1 MRQFSVVRVLAALL
15 TAICLSL
22 LAGCGGSST
31 KTPIPATIILS
42 PTTVSLNE
50 GDVTTISAIA
60 QNAAGA
66 TIAVDITFTS
76 SNPNIATI
84 STGGSICGGIWDSSF
99 IVCNATIG
107 QGGVG
112 QVTITASSGGVN
124 ATLTVYVHEKVDR
137 VVVNP
142 LMSGC
147 NTMGQLVNASASA
160 FSTSAPGCSPASPC
174 DITSTVGPFTF
185 ASNNLNV
192 VGNSA
197 GVEATYSAATNSP
210 TYTSGGTVTGSKG
223 QTCNLSSFGV
233 GGGSGINPTY
243 SATTN
248 SPTYTSGGTTTGSA
262 GQTCSLSNFN
272 GVTGATATVP
282 LTGTNTITSGTQ
294 LTVTAEGS
302 GATTAPTTATLSNGT
317 ATCSGTANVITSLIA
332 IPGGSGVIGATAT
345 VPLTG
350 TNTIASGTQLTVTAS
365 GYGATTPPTT
375 ATLSNGSATCSG
387 TANVITALTPNVG
400 LTAETPGSTTI
411 FASVSGLNSP
421 GLPYETCRVVSI
433 SVHSATTSDTSFTL
447 TSGGT
452 QALTADVLDT
462 NGQSIKPPLTW
473 GSSAIASATV
483 TNTGTATNN
492 PGTITAV
499 APGTA
504 YITASCSNPSCNIS
518 LPPQYSLNLVTATV
532 TGSTSTTVYAA
543 STNSLMLVPISTSTN
558 SAGTAIT
565 LPFLPNSMVADPA
578 GATLYLGSS
587 SGLMGVNLST
597 SAVSSLA
604 GVNGTIEAIS
614 PDGKYLLLSDSVAN
628 SIHYFGVS
636 TLSVLFT
643 QPGDTT
649 NSSAYTPDSQLNEWL
664 NGNQLGVGLPTAFL
678 SATTLAYTA
687 NALDISGQGG
697 LTYISSSSAQQIHVL
712 ATCNQAE
719 VQVPPLPVNSPT
731 LIKAIPNG
739 TGAVAADS
747 PAIDVVTT
755 GAVPAGCPP
764 AAPNSVHSFDMGAGP
779 FNTRQILLSPDSS
792 NAWIIS
798 DNLLGLLNFNL
809 VNSTPAPIIPFTG
822 GVTAC
827 IVGVPACS
835 GGITL
840 DGAQVYV
847 GASDG
852 TVHRI
857 DVASNSDAQQIAV
870 GLKDGNGNPVA
881 PNLVTVLP

>member
-1 MRQFSVVRVLAALL
+1 
-15 TAICLSL
+15 
-22 LAGCGGSST
+22 
-31 KTPIPATIILS
+31 
-42 PTTVSLNE
+42 
-50 GDVTTISAIA
+50 
-60 QNAAGA
+60 
-66 TIAVDITFTS
+66 
-76 SNPNIATI
+76 
-84 STGGSICGGIWDSSF
+84 
-99 IVCNATIG
+99 
-107 QGGVG
+107 
-112 QVTITASSGGVN
+112 
-124 ATLTVYVHEKVDR
+124 
-137 VVVNP
+137 
-142 LMSGC
+142 
-147 NTMGQLVNASASA
+147 
-160 FSTSAPGCSPASPC
+160 
-174 DITSTVGPFTF
+174 
-185 ASNNLNV
+185 
-192 VGNSA
+192 
-197 GVEATYSAATNSP
+197 
-210 TYTSGGTVTGSKG
+210 
-223 QTCNLSSFGV
+223 
-233 GGGSGINPTY
+233 
-243 SATTN
+243 
-248 SPTYTSGGTTTGSA
+248 
-262 GQTCSLSNFN
+262 
-272 GVTGATATVP
+272 
-282 LTGTNTITSGTQ
+282 
-294 LTVTAEGS
+294 
-302 GATTAPTTATLSNGT
+302 
-317 ATCSGTANVITSLIA
+317 
-332 IPGGSGVIGATAT
+332 
-345 VPLTG
+345 LTG

-779 FNTRQILLSPDSS
+779 FNARQIFFSS
-792 NAWIIS
+792 NSTGAWIVS
-798 DNLLGLLNFNL
+798 DLPELLLFDLTNL
-809 VNSTPAPIIPFTG
+809 TPYAIPLAG
-822 GVTAC
+822 GATAYN
-827 IVGVPACS
+827 

-840 DGAQVYV
+840 DNANVYV

-857 DVASNSDAQQIAV
+857 DVSSNNDAQQIAV

>member
-1 MRQFSVVRVLAALL
+1 MRQLSVVRVLAAVL
-15 TAICLSL
+15 TAVCLSL

-31 KTPIPATIILS
+31 VTPIPATIILS

-60 QNAAGA
+60 QNASGA
-66 TIAVDITFTS
+66 PIAVDITFTS

-142 LMSGC
+142 LSGC
-147 NTMGQLVNASASA
+147 ITMGQLVNASASA

-174 DITSTVGPFTF
+174 DITSTVGPITL
-185 ASNNLNV
+185 ASNDLNV
-192 VGNSA
+192 VGSSA
-197 GVEATYSAATNSP
+197 GVEATYSVTTNSP

-223 QTCNLSSFGV
+223 QTCNLSNFGV

-248 SPTYTSGGTTTGSA
+248 SPTYTSGGTTSGSA

-282 LTGTNTITSGTQ
+282 LTGTN
-294 LTVTAEGS
+294 A
-302 GATTAPTTATLSNGT
+302 
-317 ATCSGTANVITSLIA
+317 
-332 IPGGSGVIGATAT
+332 
-345 VPLTG
+345 
-350 TNTIASGTQLTVTAS
+350 IASGTQLTVTAS

-387 TANVITALTPNVG
+387 TANVITALTPSAG

-421 GLPYETCRVVSI
+421 GLPYITCPVASI
-433 SVHSATTSDTSFTL
+433 FVHSASNYDTSFTL
-447 TSGGT
+447 AAAGT
-452 QALTADVLDT
+452 QALTADVYDS
-462 NGQSIKPPLTW
+462 NGVYIKPPLTW

-483 TNTGTATNN
+483 TNTGAAPNN

-518 LPPQYSLNLVTATV
+518 LPPQYSLNVVTANV
-532 TGSTSTTVYAA
+532 TGTTSTTVYAA
-543 STNSLMLVPISTSTN
+543 STNSTTLVPISTATDAVGS
-558 SAGTAIT
+558 AIT
-565 LPFLPNSMVADPA
+565 LPYLPNSMVADPA
-578 GATLYLGSS
+578 GATLYLGSGY
-587 SGLMGVNLST
+587 GLMGVNLST
-597 SAVSSLA
+597 GATSTLP
-604 GVNGTIEAIS
+604 GVYGTVEAIS
-614 PDGKYLLLSDSVAN
+614 ADGSYLLISDSAAN
-628 SIHYFGVS
+628 SIRYFQVS
-636 TLSVLFT
+636 TLTVPFVQS
-643 QPGDTT
+643 GDTT
-649 NSSAYTPDSQLNEWL
+649 NSSAYTPDSGLNEWL
-664 NGNQLGVGLPTAFL
+664 NGNILGVGLPTTFL

-697 LTYISSSSAQQIHVL
+697 LTYITSSSAQQIHVL
-712 ATCNQAE
+712 STCDQTE
-719 VQVPPLPVNSPT
+719 VQVPPLPANSPT

-747 PAIDVVTT
+747 PEIDVVTT
-755 GAVPAGCPP
+755 KTVQAGCPST
-764 AAPNSVHSFDMGAGP
+764 AQNFFNSYPMGVGP
-779 FNTRQILLSPDSS
+779 FNALQILMSPNSS
-792 NAWIIS
+792 NAWIVSDLPELLDFNLATSTPSTIPFVGGASAYSGGMTLDSTRIYVGTS
-798 DNLLGLLNFNL
+798 DN
-809 VNSTPAPIIPFTG
+809 
-822 GVTAC
+822 
-827 IVGVPACS
+827 
-835 GGITL
+835 
-840 DGAQVYV
+840 
-847 GASDG
+847 
-852 TVHRI
+852 TVHRV
-857 DVASNSDAQQIAV
+857 DVSSNSDAHQIAV
-870 GLKDGNGNPVA
+870 GLKDANGNPVP
-881 PNLVTVLP
+881 PNLVIVLP

>member
-1 MRQFSVVRVLAALL
+1 MRQLSVVRVLAAVL
-15 TAICLSL
+15 TAVCLSL

-31 KTPIPATIILS
+31 VTPIPATIILS

-60 QNAAGA
+60 QNASGA
-66 TIAVDITFTS
+66 PIAVDITFTS

-142 LMSGC
+142 LSGC
-147 NTMGQLVNASASA
+147 ITMGQLVNASASA

-174 DITSTVGPFTF
+174 DITSTVGPITL
-185 ASNNLNV
+185 ASNDLNV
-192 VGNSA
+192 VGSSA
-197 GVEATYSAATNSP
+197 GVEATYSVTTNSP

-223 QTCNLSSFGV
+223 QTCNLSNFGV

-248 SPTYTSGGTTTGSA
+248 SPTYTSGGTTSGSA

-282 LTGTNTITSGTQ
+282 LTGTNAIASGTQ

-317 ATCSGTANVITSLIA
+317 ATCSGTAIVITSLIA
-332 IPGGSGVIGATAT
+332 IPASSGVIGATAT

-387 TANVITALTPNVG
+387 TANVITALTPSAG

-421 GLPYETCRVVSI
+421 GLPYITCPVASI
-433 SVHSATTSDTSFTL
+433 FVHSASNYDTSFTL
-447 TSGGT
+447 AAAGT
-452 QALTADVLDT
+452 QALTADVYDS
-462 NGQSIKPPLTW
+462 NGVYIKPPLTW

-483 TNTGTATNN
+483 TNTGAAPNN

-518 LPPQYSLNLVTATV
+518 LPPQYSLNVVTANV
-532 TGSTSTTVYAA
+532 TGTTSTTVYAA
-543 STNSLMLVPISTSTN
+543 STNSTTLVPISTATDAVGS
-558 SAGTAIT
+558 AIT
-565 LPFLPNSMVADPA
+565 LPYLPNSMVADPA
-578 GATLYLGSS
+578 GATLYLGSGY
-587 SGLMGVNLST
+587 GLMGVNLST
-597 SAVSSLA
+597 GATSTLP
-604 GVNGTIEAIS
+604 GVYGTVEAIS
-614 PDGKYLLLSDSVAN
+614 ADGSYLLISDSAAN
-628 SIHYFGVS
+628 SIRYFQVS
-636 TLSVLFT
+636 TLTVPFVQS
-643 QPGDTT
+643 GDTT
-649 NSSAYTPDSQLNEWL
+649 NSSAYTPDSGLNEWL
-664 NGNQLGVGLPTAFL
+664 NGNILGVGLPTTFL

-697 LTYISSSSAQQIHVL
+697 LTYITSSSAQQIHVL
-712 ATCNQAE
+712 STCDQTE
-719 VQVPPLPVNSPT
+719 VQVPPLPANSPT

-747 PAIDVVTT
+747 PEIDVVTT
-755 GAVPAGCPP
+755 KTVQAGCPST
-764 AAPNSVHSFDMGAGP
+764 AQNFFNSYPMGVGP
-779 FNTRQILLSPDSS
+779 FNALQILMSPNSS
-792 NAWIIS
+792 NAWIVS
-798 DNLLGLLNFNL
+798 DLPELLDFNL
-809 VNSTPAPIIPFTG
+809 ATSTPSTIPFVG
-822 GVTAC
+822 GAS
-827 IVGVPACS
+827 AYS
-835 GGITL
+835 GGMTL
-840 DGAQVYV
+840 DSTRIYV
-847 GASDG
+847 GTTDN
-852 TVHRI
+852 TVHRV
-857 DVASNSDAQQIAV
+857 DVSSNSDAHQIAV
-870 GLKDGNGNPVA
+870 GLKDANGNPVP
-881 PNLVTVLP
+881 PNLVIVLP

>member
-84 STGGSICGGIWDSSF
+84 STGGSICAGIWDSSF

-223 QTCNLSSFGV
+223 QTCNLSNFGV
-233 GGGSGINPTY
+233 GGGSGINPTF

-375 ATLSNGSATCSG
+375 AALSNGSATCSG
-387 TANVITALTPNVG
+387 TANVITALTPSAG

-421 GLPYETCRVVSI
+421 GLLYETCRVVSI

-565 LPFLPNSMVADPA
+565 LPFVPNSMVADP
-578 GATLYLGSS
+578 GGKTLYLGSS

-614 PDGKYLLLSDSVAN
+614 PDGNYLLLSDSVAN
-628 SIHYFGVS
+628 SIYYFSVS
-636 TLSVLFT
+636 TLTVLFT
-643 QPGDTT
+643 QPSDTT

-664 NGNQLGVGLPTAFL
+664 NGNQLGVGLPTTFL
-678 SATTLAYTA
+678 STTMLAYTA

-697 LTYISSSSAQQIHVL
+697 LTYITSSSAQQIHVL
-712 ATCNQAE
+712 STCDQTE
-719 VQVPPLPVNSPT
+719 VQVPPLPANSPT

-764 AAPNSVHSFDMGAGP
+764 AAPSSPASFDLGAGA
-779 FNTRQILLSPDSS
+779 FTAQQIFFSS
-792 NAWIIS
+792 NSAGAWIVS
-798 DNLLGLLNFNL
+798 DLPELLLFDLTNL
-809 VNSTPAPIIPFTG
+809 TPYAIPLAG
-822 GVTAC
+822 GATAYN
-827 IVGVPACS
+827 
-835 GGITL
+835 GGTLL
-840 DGAQVYV
+840 DGTQVYL

-857 DVASNSDAQQIAV
+857 DVSSHTDAQQIAV
-870 GLKDGNGNPVA
+870 GLKDGNGNAVT
-881 PNLVTVLP
+881 PNLVSVVP